1 MTLEVVNS
9 DAVLHHPK
17 AMAGE
22 QKVFDFP
29 MPLKGYTVPRRLEKA
44 ELVRVTCETHP
55 WMKAFVQVL
64 DSGAYAITDE
74 QGSFS
79 IAGVPAGKHKLRLWH
94 ERLGEREEEIEVA
107 PGATLKRDISLPPR

>member
-1 MTLEVVNS
+1 EALLVGAGGGLKNAVLWVPGVPAPKDAPRARARLEQQGCRFEPHVMVAPAGVTLEVVNS

-55 WMKAFVQVL
+55 WMK
-64 DSGAYAITDE
+64 
-74 QGSFS
+74 
-79 IAGVPAGKHKLRLWH
+79 
-94 ERLGEREEEIEVA
+94 
-107 PGATLKRDISLPPR
+107 